1 MEGLATYLAG
11 DNTTSHY
18 YAGAGST
25 PKLQGN
31 KVKKKKCKSKTKG
44 KK

>member
-18 YAGAGST
+18 YAGAVST
-25 PKLQGN
+25 PKKKGM
-31 KVKKKKCKSKTKG
+31 KKMACKKKSKGKG